1 MSLEKHV
8 EEFFKRTRKFWN
20 IWELQ
25 KKFNVVDKSKM
36 LDILNGLEEKGIVY
50 GEEDSYV
57 YVIEDSVLKFGVLKK
72 SNKKN
77 YYVELKNHMKVLLDK
92 EDVRNLG
99 ALEGDYVFVLLNS
112 FRCTKKHY
120 DTGIIKKV
128 VKKSECLAKYII
140 KTRLEKDSS
149 NQQYYF
155 YYHGKKFF
163 LRGHK
168 LNGAFAGDC
177 IGVEI
182 CEESG
187 KMTAKVV
194 EVLERKK
201 PCKEFIKKN
210 GEWRSIENPNYVGVL
225 DKDSYKEDT
234 RILANYSY
242 VNGVFQLEFVKE
254 ISNKLWDVVLDM
266 AQFYDFSLPDN
277 TKNFSALDSHE
288 RRDLR
293 DLKTFTIDP
302 VQAKDLDDAVSLSK
316 EGNLFHLGVHIAD
329 VSNYVQYNSALDRE
343 ALKRGTS
350 VYLVDRVIPML
361 PQKLSNGICSL
372 NAGEDRLA
380 LSCLMDIDEKGKVV
394 SHGIAETVIH
404 VNERMT
410 YTDVKK
416 ILQKEDE
423 KVSERYK
430 ELLPMFFQMEELS
443 ALLRKRRKKRGA
455 IDFDFP
461 ESKVELDENGKPVR
475 IYPYEQ
481 NVATGII
488 EDFMLAANETVAQ
501 EYAQAELP
509 FVYRTHEN
517 PDMEKVEPVLELVH
531 RAGVKVKKSKEEI
544 RPKEVQKILKELE
557 GKESEAFFSRLILRS
572 MKQAK
577 YTTECTGHFGLAAR
591 YYCHFTSPIR
601 RYPDLQIHR
610 IIKENLRGKMTEA
623 KIRHYQEILDEVAR
637 QSSAMERRAE
647 EAERETIKMKKA
659 EYMESQIGQVYEG
672 IISGVTDWGFYVELE
687 NTVEGL
693 VHVNSL
699 TDDYYIYDNSRYT
712 LTGEKKKKSFAIGQK
727 VKVRVAQADAG
738 ERTVDF
744 VLAD

>member
-1 MSLEKHV
+1 MKKNQQTKKRKKIVYDLICCKEYQPMRAKDLAVLLQVPAGKRDELHEILDMLLEEGKITINKRGKYEAVRGSQKEQEKEEKKGKRDKKEKKKKEAQKYLTGIFVGHAKGFGFV
-8 EEFFKRTRKFWN
+8 ELLDENGEDIYIPEEETGGAFHGDKVQVALKKENKPGKRREGRVIKVLERGTREIVGTFQESAGFGFVVPDNQRFLRDIFIQKENFLGARNQDKVVVEIRDYGTRKRSPEGKIIQVLGN
-20 IWELQ
+20 
-25 KKFNVVDKSKM
+25 S
-36 LDILNGLEEKGIVY
+36 EEKGIDVL
-50 GEEDSYV
+50 
-57 YVIEDSVLKFGVLKK
+57 SVAK
-72 SNKKN
+72 SCGLPM
-77 YYVELKNHMKVLLDK
+77 EFPEKVLNQAERIRESL
-92 EDVRNLG
+92 N
-99 ALEGDYVFVLLNS
+99 EGDFY
-112 FRCTKKHY
+112 
-120 DTGIIKKV
+120 G
-128 VKKSECLAKYII
+128 
-140 KTRLEKDSS
+140 RL
-149 NQQYYF
+149 
-155 YYHGKKFF
+155 
-163 LRGHK
+163 
-168 LNGAFAGDC
+168 
-177 IGVEI
+177 
-182 CEESG
+182 
-187 KMTAKVV
+187 
-194 EVLERKK
+194 
-201 PCKEFIKKN
+201 
-210 GEWRSIENPNYVGVL
+210 
-225 DKDSYKEDT
+225 
-234 RILANYSY
+234 
-242 VNGVFQLEFVKE
+242 
-254 ISNKLWDVVLDM
+254 
-266 AQFYDFSLPDN
+266 
-277 TKNFSALDSHE
+277 
-288 RRDLR
+288 DLR
-293 DLKTFTIDP
+293 DVPMVTIDGED
-302 VQAKDLDDAVSLSK
+302 AKDLDDAVSLSK

-329 VSNYVQYNSALDRE
+329 VSNYVQYSSALDRE

-361 PQKLSNGICSL
+361 PKKLSNGICSL

-416 ILQKEDE
+416 ILRKEDQQLA
-423 KVSERYK
+423 ERYR
-430 ELLPMFFQMEELS
+430 EFLPMFFQMEELS

-461 ESKVELDENGKPVR
+461 ESKIELDENGKPVR

-481 NVATGII
+481 NVATRII

-501 EYAQAELP
+501 EYAQAGIP
-509 FVYRTHEN
+509 FVYRTHDT
-517 PDMEKVEPVLELVH
+517 PDMEKMEPVLELVH

-557 GKESEAFFSRLILRS
+557 GKDSEDFFSRLILRS
-572 MKQAK
+572 MKQAR

-623 KIRHYQEILDEVAR
+623 KMSHYEEILDEVAR
-637 QSSAMERRAE
+637 QSSATERRAE

-659 EYMESQIGQVYEG
+659 EYMESQIGEIFEG
-672 IISGVTDWGFYVELE
+672 VISGVTDWGLYVELP

-699 TDDYYIYDNSRYT
+699 MDDYYVYDSVHYT
-712 LTGEKKKKSFAIGQK
+712 LTGERKKRSFAIGQK
-727 VKVRVAQADAG
+727 VKVRVAQADAR